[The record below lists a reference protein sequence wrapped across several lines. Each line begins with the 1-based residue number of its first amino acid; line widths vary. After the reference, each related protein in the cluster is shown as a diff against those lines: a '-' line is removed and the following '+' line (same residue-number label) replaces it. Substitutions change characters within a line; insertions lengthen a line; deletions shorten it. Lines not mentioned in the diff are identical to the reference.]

1 MPTLEPLPPCP
12 GPKLE
17 AFTDDTTKHD
27 LKILD
32 EVGVGSHSTVMKV
45 ELDGRLY
52 AIKFFHHMGTLIP
65 WHNPGGYFCKERSY
79 NEDWE
84 PLEPTDGLPQS
95 AIDSLLLDSTSFYN
109 ECRVFGRLRE
119 LGREDLA
126 IKVYGY
132 VRLDMKDDKVRQ
144 PFVDYY
150 NNILKPAI
158 GAAASG
164 EENAEELEKYYIRT
178 MTHNWNGNEPAFGI
192 VKEWIP
198 GPEKVLSEK
207 ALSQR
212 RVKQLPQ
219 LLRNLHDLHK
229 SGIIVQDLK
238 TEQYIDGHLADFS
251 HAWTIP
257 HTYGPEGGLR
267 PRWMFESMAAW
278 DLKCFQRI
286 IDKEKQLIQFFKLA
300 VRMPNVAAWRDKEVL
315 GRLRSRDQTY
325 GPFLPFL
332 AYDLWDT
339 KLRTHDPPFDP
350 GLLDWRAA
358 QKKSSKE
365 SAGRVTKRKAETATG
380 RGKKRKAKRSKK
392 TEGEDAG
399 GQ

>member
-1 MPTLEPLPPCP
+1 MFRRLTS
-12 GPKLE
+12 
-17 AFTDDTTKHD
+17 
-27 LKILD
+27 LK
-32 EVGVGSHSTVMKV
+32 
-45 ELDGRLY
+45 
-52 AIKFFHHMGTLIP
+52 FNHMGTLIP
-65 WHNPGGYFCKERSY
+65 WHNPGGYFCKEPPY
-79 NEDWE
+79 NEEWE
-84 PLEPTDGLPQS
+84 PLQPTDGLPQS

-109 ECRVFGRLRE
+109 ECRVFGRLKE

-144 PFVDYY
+144 PFVDHCKK
-150 NNILKPAI
+150 NLKQPMD
-158 GAAASG
+158 AAAV
-164 EENAEELEKYYIRT
+164 EELEKVYIRN
-178 MTHNWNGNEPAFGI
+178 MTHNWTGDEPAFGI

-212 RVKQLPQ
+212 RIKQLPR

-238 TEQYIDGHLADFS
+238 TEQYLDGHLADFS

-267 PRWMFESMAAW
+267 PRWMFASMAAW

-286 IDKEKQLIQFFKLA
+286 INKEKQMIEGFKLA
-300 VRMPNVAAWRDKEVL
+300 VRMPNIAAWRDKEVL

-332 AYDLWDT
+332 AYDIWGT
-339 KLRTHDPPFDP
+339 KLRTHDPPYDP
-350 GLLDWRAA
+350 GLFDWRAA

-392 TEGEDAG
+392 REGEDLG
-399 GQ
+399 GE